1 MAEEIII
8 TVEEFRAMFPQW
20 ADATTYPDILI
31 ENFLAQAPAFIQP
44 YDSCFLQLRPKV
56 RKLAMMNCAAHLM
69 TIWLN
74 ATQNGTSGTGTSG
87 IVSETTIG
95 EVSVSMVV
103 PPTQKEYLFYFN
115 QTDWGKAY
123 LNMLRARVPLGV
135 YYGGSD
141 QRVFIGNNK

>member
-1 MAEEIII
+1 
-8 TVEEFRAMFPQW
+8 
-20 ADATTYPDILI
+20 
-31 ENFLAQAPAFIQP
+31 
-44 YDSCFLQLRPKV
+44 
-56 RKLAMMNCAAHLM
+56 MMNCAAHLM

-115 QTDWGKAY
+115 QTPWGQAY

-135 YYGGSD
+135 FYGGSD